1 MLMVTPPAICSV
13 MARLIAL
20 LIVATALTACASHV
34 ADYIPTWAGG
44 PPKDLPPRPG
54 TPEYDAYRQKMDDEV
69 TRDARTRLSQKPILE
84 SLVCPNKRPLNDPGL
99 PVIALLHKPSLTT
112 VFNYSCGLAQCDW
125 GPGPSLTCGQ
135 VRCHRNLQVLDAGQV
150 LYDILAVG
158 IPRIDAISEMGA
170 IVYRHFCLPQSSSSS
185 RLTAGASEFFI
196 LSQSGER
203 PER

>member
-1 MLMVTPPAICSV
+1 MWRTTYLHGRAVLRRICRLGRAPQNMTLTGRKWTTRLPAI
-13 MARLIAL
+13 R
-20 LIVATALTACASHV
+20 
-34 ADYIPTWAGG
+34 
-44 PPKDLPPRPG
+44 
-54 TPEYDAYRQKMDDEV
+54 
-69 TRDARTRLSQKPILE
+69 ARTRLSQEPILE